1 MKKCV
6 ILAVLVVAALPLS
19 AQMRSAVNASL
30 EEWTVDGAES
40 AMKEKVSNVIIQQNG
55 NTMQYT
61 LEVRK
66 EEMIRYQFDRVTK
79 RLRRERKGEDL
90 FVTSEAS
97 FAESGSNSS
106 LTYTDKDGAVN
117 ALKFRRK

>member
-1 MKKCV
+1 MKKFVV
-6 ILAVLVVAALPLS
+6 IFVLVVAALPLS
-19 AQMRSAVNASL
+19 AQMRNAVNASL

-40 AMKEKVSNVIIQQNG
+40 AMKAKVSNVIIQQSG

-61 LEVRK
+61 LQVRD

-90 FVTSEAS
+90 LVTGEAS

-106 LTYTDKDGAVN
+106 LTYTDKDGAVH
-117 ALKFRRK
+117 ALKFKKK